1 MELKEGKMA
10 IKDLSVWFGLK
21 PETISKGQKSAREK
35 KFEILKS
42 YADYHFEGRSLI
54 IDKVYYSTYTKAFE
68 IIEEEV
74 PKRWGIIK
82 TKDNKLVNEKFTKLR
97 IDTCSRV
104 GSEIY
109 YNVPEVKAQVN
120 LNTTK
125 NYASRVKRKQY
136 GRNCVEESGTR
147 GHSEYVWLNK
157 TEDDLLPEDQL
168 KIVRECAQVAYGD
181 PSLRIA
187 NIDEDLKN
195 GKISQEERNE
205 MVGAIQTMDCF
216 DCFQQMVIEK
226 LGFYPKKRT
235 KLVDEVNW

>member
-54 IDKVYYSTYTKAFE
+54 IDKVYYPTYTKAFE

-109 YNVPEVKAQVN
+109 YNVPEVKA
-120 LNTTK
+120 
-125 NYASRVKRKQY
+125 
-136 GRNCVEESGTR
+136 
-147 GHSEYVWLNK
+147 
-157 TEDDLLPEDQL
+157 
-168 KIVRECAQVAYGD
+168 
-181 PSLRIA
+181 
-187 NIDEDLKN
+187 
-195 GKISQEERNE
+195 
-205 MVGAIQTMDCF
+205 
-216 DCFQQMVIEK
+216 
-226 LGFYPKKRT
+226 
-235 KLVDEVNW
+235 